1 MDSETIHI
9 LKSDSRVDGDK
20 RYAQTRN
27 SDAMV
32 IPMFTVEGQLSF

>member
-9 LKSDSRVDGDK
+9 HDGLLDGWAK
-20 RYAQTRN
+20 GHAQIKN

-32 IPMFTVEGQLSF
+32 IPMFIVEGKLNF